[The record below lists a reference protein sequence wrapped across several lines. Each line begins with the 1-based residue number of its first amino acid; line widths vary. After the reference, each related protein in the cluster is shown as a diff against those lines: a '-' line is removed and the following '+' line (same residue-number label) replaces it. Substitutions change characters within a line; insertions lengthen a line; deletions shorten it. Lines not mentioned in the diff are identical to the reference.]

1 MRCENCGREIDNM
14 WGFCP
19 YCGSF
24 SGRLEDN
31 FMNIARMFGGR
42 AVVRQ
47 EGDSYIVILEFQGM
61 RHAFRITSIDVEKV
75 APSFS
80 SLAPTPQPASAPG
93 PEPASIPR
101 KKRAFERT
109 VEPRTEIN
117 YVQDRMYIKVDCPG
131 VAQEDIEI
139 DELESS
145 IEIRAYKDKIRYFKL
160 VPIPEK
166 YCVTSREFLPGEVI
180 IILKKK

>member
-24 SGRLEDN
+24 SGRLEDS

-42 AVVRQ
+42 AVVKQ
-47 EGDSYIVILEFQGM
+47 EGDSYIVILEFQGV
-61 RHAFRITSIDVEKV
+61 RHAFRITPIDVEKV

-80 SLAPTPQPASAPG
+80 SLAPTHQPAHEPG
-93 PEPASIPR
+93 PEPVSISR
-101 KKRAFERT
+101 KERAFEKT
-109 VEPRTEIN
+109 EEPKTEVN
-117 YVQDRMYIKVDCPG
+117 YVQDRMYIKVNCPG

-145 IEIRAYKDKIRYFKL
+145 IEIRAYRDKIRYFKL
-160 VPIPEK
+160 VPIPEG
-166 YCVTSREFLPGEVI
+166 YHVASREFLPGEVI
-180 IILKKK
+180 IILRKK